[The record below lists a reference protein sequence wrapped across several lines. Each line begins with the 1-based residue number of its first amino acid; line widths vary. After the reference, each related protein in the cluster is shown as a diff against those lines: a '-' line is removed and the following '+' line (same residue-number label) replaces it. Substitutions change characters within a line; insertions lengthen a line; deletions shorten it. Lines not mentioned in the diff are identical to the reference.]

1 MPQDIEKLPLIRS
14 TWWASKVQ
22 CYVCISALVS
32 LHVRKPTQMSDI
44 ACSVHALWR
53 WHGQY
58 ACVYFG
64 LKPSHPS
71 VCSMYVMQWYY
82 YSAASFWVMVLFV
95 HHFSVYSSLWLLIHS
110 FYLPS
115 WNCMLCLKP
124 TCYEDTKF
132 MQISFIWR
140 DFTCLCFHDVV
151 HNVSGLWSLS
161 VSSVNHVE
169 TVALYR
175 WSIYRPGG
183 EFKLKHNLIF
193 LLIGPDM
200 ILYN

>member
-53 WHGQY
+53 RHGQY

-124 TCYEDTKF
+124 TCYEDTQSSCKSPSYEGISLACAF
-132 MQISFIWR
+132 MMLYIMS
-140 DFTCLCFHDVV
+140 L
-151 HNVSGLWSLS
+151 VSD
-161 VSSVNHVE
+161 
-169 TVALYR
+169 
-175 WSIYRPGG
+175 P
-183 EFKLKHNLIF
+183 FQF
-193 LLIGPDM
+193 LL
-200 ILYN
+200 